1 MPQRIQLQRTHGWRK
16 PAEAIT
22 VRRPTRYGNPY
33 PVTTYGR
40 AEALRLFAA
49 WLLALPA
56 DERERLLAPLRG
68 KDLACVCALDQ
79 PCHADI
85 LLRYANA

>member
-22 VRRPTRYGNPY
+22 VRRPTRWGNRY
-33 PVTTYGR
+33 PVQTYGR
-40 AEALRLFAA
+40 MEALRLFDA
-49 WLLALPA
+49 WLSALPA
-56 DERERLLAPLRG
+56 DARESLLAPLRG
-68 KDLACVCALDQ
+68 KDLACVCALNE

-85 LLRYANA
+85 WMRYANA